1 MKDYTNQFLLI
12 KPLVWNNNQY
22 TNSSI
27 YYKIDAINNIS
38 LSKNNSFS
46 EYYGLGAVQLPMNV
60 NAPQSTEL
68 SIDRFLMY
76 DNNSID
82 SRQEDIF
89 YRYSGSNPLSE
100 AIVYDNDT
108 LYKVKNLYLI
118 NYSIGFSIGEL
129 PRINTKFTSYE
140 IPEISKYNL
149 SDDFKINKSLDYPK
163 AYIPNLS
170 SITILNNDDTPNNII
185 TFGYNIYSF
194 EYSLEIN
201 RQPFFSIGSSTPSEV
216 CEILP
221 IKIIFTINSK
231 INSDEI
237 TRNKEILTKKT
248 QENLEFKIVILIDD
262 EKNIIFY
269 IKNAQ
274 LINSEITLSI
284 ENTLELK
291 RTFIGYYGL

>member
-46 EYYGLGAVQLPMNV
+46 EHYGLGSIQLPVNV

-76 DNNSID
+76 DNSID
-82 SRQEDIF
+82 SKQEDIF

-108 LYKVKNLYLI
+108 LYKVKNLYLT

-140 IPEISKYNL
+140 IPVISKYDL
-149 SDDFKINKSLDYPK
+149 DKDFKIEKSLDFLD
-163 AYIPNLS
+163 AYIPDLS
-170 SITILNNDDTPNNII
+170 SI
-185 TFGYNIYSF
+185 
-194 EYSLEIN
+194 
-201 RQPFFSIGSSTPSEV
+201 
-216 CEILP
+216 
-221 IKIIFTINSK
+221 K
-231 INSDEI
+231 
-237 TRNKEILTKKT
+237 
-248 QENLEFKIVILIDD
+248 
-262 EKNIIFY
+262 
-269 IKNAQ
+269 
-274 LINSEITLSI
+274 
-284 ENTLELK
+284 
-291 RTFIGYYGL
+291 

>member
-46 EYYGLGAVQLPMNV
+46 EHYGLGSIQLPVNV

-76 DNNSID
+76 DNSID
-82 SRQEDIF
+82 SKQEDIF

-108 LYKVKNLYLI
+108 LYKVKNLYLT

-140 IPEISKYNL
+140 IPVISKYDL
-149 SDDFKINKSLDYPK
+149 DKDFKIEKSLDFSD
-163 AYIPNLS
+163 AYIPDLS
-170 SITILNNDDTPNNII
+170 SIKILDNNDNNNNAI
-185 TFGYNIYSF
+185 TLGYNIYSF

-231 INSDEI
+231 IHSEELN
-237 TRNKEILTKKT
+237 RNKDILTKKF
-248 QENLEFKIVILIDD
+248 QDNLHFKILVDIGGD
-262 EKNIIFY
+262 IIFY

-274 LINSEITLSI
+274 LVNSEITLSTQ
-284 ENTLELK
+284 NTLELK